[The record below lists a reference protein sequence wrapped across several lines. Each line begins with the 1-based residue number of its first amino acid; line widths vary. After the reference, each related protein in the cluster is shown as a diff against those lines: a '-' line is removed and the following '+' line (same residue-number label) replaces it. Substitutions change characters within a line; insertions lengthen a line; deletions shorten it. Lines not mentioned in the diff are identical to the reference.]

1 MANETITN
9 PAADKSLDF
18 QAIATDIAALKRD
31 LSTLLQTIRENAVN
45 DVAHAKGMVGQL
57 GEEAM
62 QGCHTMAAK
71 GERAIKAVGHQVE
84 ERPLMS
90 LALAFAVGF
99 LGSRLLSR

>member
-1 MANETITN
+1 MAIETT
-9 PAADKSLDF
+9 DKSLDF
-18 QAIATDIAALKRD
+18 HSISTDIAALKRD
-31 LSTLLQTIRENAVN
+31 LATLLQTIRDNAIN
-45 DVAHAKGMVGQL
+45 DATQAKSMVGHL
-57 GEEAM
+57 GEEAI
-62 QGCHTMAAK
+62 QGCHTMAAQ